1 MRGLYGGSLSLS
13 HLAFGLSA
21 TPFSARR
28 RYGQRAPIGVDKR
41 GIVKEMCTLSWLRNF
56 SFSCLPFS
64 VFSAR
69 RYNR

>member
-41 GIVKEMCTLSWLRNF
+41 GIVKEMYVELVEKF
-56 SFSCLPFS
+56 
-64 VFSAR
+64 
-69 RYNR
+69 

>member
-1 MRGLYGGSLSLS
+1 MRCHFFFTFDPQRSHMRGLYGGSLSLS

-41 GIVKEMCTLSWLRNF
+41 GIVKEMYVELVEKF
-56 SFSCLPFS
+56 
-64 VFSAR
+64 
-69 RYNR
+69 